1 MRLRESMLTMAFNG
15 SLTVS
20 RLDAGHAHSP
30 RIGTLMIGFFKRLWR
45 DRRGNALVI
54 AGAALPLVIGS
65 AGLASD
71 TIQWVLWK
79 RQLQR
84 AADSAAIAGVYA
96 KMQSQTVSSAVDT
109 DLNKNQNTGIALQSG
124 YPQISYP
131 SVTNANNVV
140 KVALAVQRPLGFS
153 GVFLSSAPIIKAE
166 ATAATV
172 QTGVYCVV
180 SLENTSATGI
190 KATGTAD
197 VDLGCGMITNSTS
210 LNAAIAT
217 GSSDVNATPIA
228 AVGDIQESDNWNGAE
243 LLPFTVAEADPFAN
257 VNVPSFTGC
266 QGNTNKLKISNPGDT
281 VDRTSDAAGSIQCFS
296 DMDINGTLK
305 LGGATYIID
314 SGNVSF
320 GSQARVSCTGCT
332 IVLTNSNSGTSG
344 VQIGTVTINATA
356 QINMTAPTSG
366 TFENILF
373 YQDRRAQFSSSS
385 QNKINGTSTSVME
398 GAFYFPNQILDING
412 TSDLHF
418 TCAQFVARQ
427 VVFSGTG
434 SINNSCSG
442 GYDDPI
448 TGNHV
453 RLVA

>member
-1 MRLRESMLTMAFNG
+1 
-15 SLTVS
+15 
-20 RLDAGHAHSP
+20 
-30 RIGTLMIGFFKRLWR
+30 MIGFLRRLWR

-96 KMQSQTVSSAVDT
+96 KMQSQTVSAAVST
-109 DLNKNQNTGIALQSG
+109 DLTKNQNTGITLQSG
-124 YPQISYP
+124 YPMIDYP
-131 SVTNANNVV
+131 TVANATNVV
-140 KVALAVQRPLGFS
+140 RVALAVQRPLGFS
-153 GVFLSSAPIIKAE
+153 GVFLSSAPIVNAT

-172 QTGVYCVV
+172 MTGQYCVV

-190 KATGTAD
+190 TATGNSD
-197 VDLGCGMITNSTS
+197 VNLGCGMITNSTS

-217 GSSDVNATPIA
+217 GSSEVNATPIA
-228 AVGDIQESDNWNGAE
+228 AVGDIQESDHWNGAD
-243 LLPFTVAEADPFAN
+243 LLPFTVAEADPFAD

-266 QGNTNKLKISNPGDT
+266 QGNSNKLQVNASATYSHATDT
-281 VDRTSDAAGSIQCFS
+281 GIVCFS
-296 DMDINGTLK
+296 DMTLNGDVTL
-305 LGGATYIID
+305 GNATYIID
-314 SGNVSF
+314 SGNLSI
-320 GSQARVSCTGCT
+320 GSQAHVSCTGCT
-332 IVLTNSNSGTSG
+332 FVLTSSNSGTSG
-344 VQIGTVTINATA
+344 VQIGNVNINGGA
-356 QINMTAPTSG
+356 QLTLTAPTSG
-366 TFENILF
+366 TFDNILF
-373 YQDRRAQFSSSS
+373 YQDRRAASGSSESN
-385 QNKINGTSTSVME
+385 QINGNSASVMT
-398 GAFYFPNQILDING
+398 GAFYFPTRILDING

-418 TCAQFVARQ
+418 TCAQFVART
-427 VVFSGTG
+427 VNFSGNG
-434 SINNSCSG
+434 SINNSCTG